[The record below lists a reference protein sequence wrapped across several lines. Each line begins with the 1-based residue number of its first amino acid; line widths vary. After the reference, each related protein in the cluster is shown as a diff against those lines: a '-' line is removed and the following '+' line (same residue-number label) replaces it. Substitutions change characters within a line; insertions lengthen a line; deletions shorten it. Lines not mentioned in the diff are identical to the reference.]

1 MPRFFTAGLFLLPG
15 DEFLWILS
23 RPVFTIIKK
32 RRRILMKRRRL
43 VLVLSLL
50 SVMFLFL
57 SAQPL
62 FAAERTVKFVIPDC
76 G

>member
-1 MPRFFTAGLFLLPG
+1 
-15 DEFLWILS
+15 
-23 RPVFTIIKK
+23 
-32 RRRILMKRRRL
+32 MKRKKWL
-43 VLVLSLL
+43 PVLCFV

-62 FAAERTVKFVIPDC
+62 FAADRTVKLVIPDC